1 MIEVFE
7 YKICNVYD
15 KNIFSKQCTAI
26 KQHIPNIAKD
36 EILSDVDGSQLQI
49 YTLTSGEKIKARNS
63 IDFGISIESDIDIEK
78 YFI

>member
-1 MIEVFE
+1 MFE

-49 YTLTSGEKIKARNS
+49 YTLTSGEKIKVRNS
-63 IDFGISIESDIDIEK
+63 MTHRKKVCKNAVNYGKI
-78 YFI
+78 